1 MIIFLLKKFQK
12 IKLRKE
18 KEDMAIREEE
28 EEMEELKQL
37 CEPLVNYLTQN
48 HDPHTQIIVSMDS
61 ILITKTEIGIPLDN
75 ND

>member
-1 MIIFLLKKFQK
+1 
-12 IKLRKE
+12 
-18 KEDMAIREEE
+18 MAIREEE
-28 EEMEELKQL
+28 EQREELKQL

>member
-1 MIIFLLKKFQK
+1 
-12 IKLRKE
+12 
-18 KEDMAIREEE
+18 MAIREEE

-61 ILITKTEIGIPLDN
+61 ILITKTEIGIPFDN

>member
-1 MIIFLLKKFQK
+1 
-12 IKLRKE
+12 
-18 KEDMAIREEE
+18 MAIREEE

-75 ND
+75 NDKPRLYR